1 MKIKDLKPNKRN
13 PRKIS
18 DRKLGQL
25 KKSLAKYGDLSGF
38 VFNRQTGELVSG
50 HQRSKVLPADAKI
63 VIEKKFETPSRARTV
78 AEGFVEIEG
87 ERFKY
92 REVDADETWAME
104 AVLAANKHGG
114 EWDQEILRLAIADLP
129 AMDLDSAGFAM
140 DEIEDLKPMAAF
152 QTPVGSAYT
161 DHFDDADREEET
173 DEEYLE
179 NNPGPD
185 SSLPKENI
193 DMVNRDAFESIEEKT
208 ESKLQKILVVIECDS
223 QDGQKRLKEKL
234 RTEEFNLGQ
243 YGAKMY

>member
-1 MKIKDLKPNKRN
+1 MRIKDLKPNKRN

-152 QTPVGSAYT
+152 SAPAT
-161 DHFDDADREEET
+161 DHFDDAEET
-173 DEEYLE
+173 DEEYIE

-185 SSLPKENI
+185 SSLPKENL
-193 DMVNRDAFESIEEKT
+193 DMVNRDENPFEKVEENT
-208 ESKLQKILVVIECDS
+208 EVKDRRIIIIIGCETDDMKKEIREKIRPLV
-223 QDGQKRLKEKL
+223 
-234 RTEEFNLGQ
+234 EEAGGKFF
-243 YGAKMY
+243 